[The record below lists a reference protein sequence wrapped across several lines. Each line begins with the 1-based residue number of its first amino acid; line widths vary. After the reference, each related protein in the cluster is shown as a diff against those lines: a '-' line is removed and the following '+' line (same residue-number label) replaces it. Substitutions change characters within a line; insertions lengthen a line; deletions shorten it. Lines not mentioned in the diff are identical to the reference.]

1 MAADVVVSTVL
12 VAAVVCAAFAVGVL
26 VAVEDA
32 AEPLHLRVMA
42 KIQ

>member
-1 MAADVVVSTVL
+1 MAVDVVVSTVL
-12 VAAVVCAAFAVGVL
+12 VVVCAVAVVGVL

>member
-1 MAADVVVSTVL
+1 MAVDVVVSTVL
-12 VAAVVCAAFAVGVL
+12 VVVCAAFAVGVL

-32 AEPLHLRVMA
+32 AKPLHLRVMA